1 MSKFYF
7 EKPDTIGGVVKI
19 VKISDSDGKL
29 AKEQGFKVFDTYED
43 AVAYRGEIANKK
55 MNKEIKTEKFLQT
68 PEIARTVGAFV
79 LPATYESLRHG
90 EEPGFKESSIDASL
104 IGLNFIP
111 GGRLARTT
119 GAKVGLPLLTTI
131 ERKAL
136 QKGLPGLV
144 GQAPAVIAGETALAG
159 AAEGLTSIG
168 QDREFDP
175 MNVAFGAG
183 LGTLG
188 AGLLPGERSRAAA
201 FKVDV
206 NVPGY
211 GNVKALVPG
220 SEVDKRLLDFGSKG
234 IKPGVKL
241 SDIATDEIE
250 SVLTDIVNKEN
261 IDLAKPGV
269 RDALIK
275 RLDNLFTRNKE
286 MFNPETL
293 KVLKSKI
300 ESNVDNF
307 LKQKTKYSP
316 KQFARLPDLSSFEE
330 QFASRI
336 RRSAP
341 AAVSDVLAP
350 EQSQYLMELGR
361 LRNFD
366 VGVKEKP
373 IINKIPVISNLL
385 GIGGGAGGL
394 AARGGRQYLP
404 TLMGLDE
411 TKQDK

>member
-1 MSKFYF
+1 MKY
-7 EKPDTIGGVVKI
+7 I
-19 VKISDSDGKL
+19 ISRKDGLIKSTSDEDGEFRIRK
-29 AKEQGFKVFDTYED
+29 GFKVFDTYED
-43 AVAYRGEIANKK
+43 AVEYRGGQA
-55 MNKEIKTEKFLQT
+55 KEQMDKDIKAARFEQT
-68 PEIARTVGAFV
+68 PEALRTTGALV

-90 EEPGFKESSIDASL
+90 EEPGFKESSIDAAL

-131 ERKAL
+131 ERAAAK
-136 QKGLPGLV
+136 KGLPRFV

-175 MNVAFGAG
+175 MNVAYGAG

-188 AGLLPGERSRAAA
+188 AGLLRGERSRAAA
-201 FKVDV
+201 FKVAE

-234 IKPGVKL
+234 IKPGVKF

-250 SVLTDIVNKEN
+250 SVLTDIVNKEK

-275 RLDNLFTRNKE
+275 RLDNLFIRNKE
-286 MFNPETL
+286 MHNHETL
-293 KVLKSKI
+293 KGLKSKI

-307 LKQKTKYSP
+307 LRQKIEGYSP
-316 KQFARLPDLSSFEE
+316 KRLSRLPDLSSIEE
-330 QFASRI
+330 PFASHI

-350 EQSQYLMELGR
+350 EQSQYLLELGR

-373 IINKIPVISNLL
+373 IINKIPVISTLL
-385 GIGGGAGGL
+385 GIGSGTAGGV
-394 AARGGRQYLP
+394 ARGGRQYLP
-404 TLMGLDE
+404 TLTGLDE